1 MENIKSLRI
10 PAYAIVEMK
19 TKKMVDLLDNR
30 VEARECLQVYKTYN
44 PKDEFKLIKLAP
56 EKFVR

>member
-10 PAYAIVEMK
+10 TAYAIVEMK
-19 TKKMVDLLDNR
+19 TKMMAEVMGNR
-30 VEARECLQVYKTYN
+30 DFARSAMQEYKTYI
-44 PKDEFKLIKLAP
+44 PDGEFKLLKLVP

>member
-10 PAYAIVEMK
+10 TAYAIVEMK
-19 TKKMVDLLDNR
+19 TKKMVDVLGNWDS
-30 VEARECLQVYKTYN
+30 ARELMQEYKTLY
-44 PKDEFKLIKLAP
+44 PSEEFKLLKLAP

>member
-10 PAYAIVEMK
+10 TAYAIVEMK
-19 TKKMVDLLDNR
+19 TKKMVEVMGNR
-30 VEARECLQVYKTYN
+30 DFARAAMQEYKAYN
-44 PKDEFKLIKLAP
+44 PGVEFKLLKLAP